1 LTKARINVQFLE
13 KGFIDPMLANSVSQ
27 LALLSSYYSLSP
39 HKFFKI
45 LDPDGSG
52 DIAKPEFMAAM
63 QGMELNLTLEEILEL
78 FNFMDDKQVNRVT
91 EQQFVDSASFLL
103 NKLGGPTLLESS
115 ATARSILETR
125 KGVPNKQLVFKILG
139 EICETLQKEQ
149 FTIRQLM
156 VIMDR
161 NKTGYLS
168 R

>member
-1 LTKARINVQFLE
+1 MTKARINVQFLE
-13 KGFIDPMLANSVSQ
+13 KGFVDPMLANSVSQ
-27 LALLSSYYSLSP
+27 LALISAYYGLSP
-39 HKFFKI
+39 TKLFRI
-45 LDPDGSG
+45 LDPDMSG
-52 DIAKPEFMAAM
+52 DIAKQEFMSAM

-78 FNFMDDKQVNRVT
+78 FNFMDDKLVNRVT
-91 EQQFVDSASFLL
+91 QQQFVDSASFLL

-125 KGVPNKQLVFKILG
+125 KGVPNKQLVLKILA
-139 EICETLQKEQ
+139 EICDTLQKEQ

-156 VIMDR
+156 VIVDR